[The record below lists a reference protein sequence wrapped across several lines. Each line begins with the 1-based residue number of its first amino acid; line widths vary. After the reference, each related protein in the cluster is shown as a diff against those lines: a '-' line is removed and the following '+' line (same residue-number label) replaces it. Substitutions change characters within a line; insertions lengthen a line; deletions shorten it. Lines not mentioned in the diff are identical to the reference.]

1 MKKILTFAAAAMLGL
16 MATACYDD
24 SELTTRVDVLETK
37 VSDLEALCKTM
48 NTNVTEL
55 QTIMEQ
61 YKNAVTI
68 VSVTPTETGYE
79 IIFSDGK
86 TATITNGTKG
96 DRGDK
101 GETGKKGD
109 PGEKGE
115 PGNDGVDG
123 VDGAKGEK
131 GDPGDTPVI
140 GVVNEDNILYWTV
153 NGEYLLDD
161 KGNKVSVAAPVTPQF
176 KYNAEEQTWYIS
188 LDGTEWKALSGKM
201 DHCYLFKDVKEVDGK
216 VIFTLQDGST
226 IEIPKEQ
233 PFSFTLSA
241 DKAVAGTGSTIEI
254 PYTLTGKD
262 DATIVDCIATG
273 NIVASANTEKSVI
286 TITAPSEA
294 ESGKIVAFATRGDKS
309 IVRVINFVGCTFTVS
324 TGSESSSDAVNVKG
338 SGESFTFKVTTDLAK
353 DGYKVVI
360 PADCDWISNV
370 QTKAVREDV
379 ITFDIA
385 ASNLTEA
392 RSAVLSLQ
400 TVQGVEIAKF
410 TVTQEAGLALV
421 DKANCKVIILDTDN
435 QGYANAN
442 LLFDGKWLSDK
453 YGRYG
458 AYPNGDD
465 TQEQAYSYKSFGG
478 NPASGPDCFTID
490 AGKEVVLG
498 KFVTYLYYSYTN
510 NDPMAWEIYRY
521 DGEGAPAQSGEW
533 DNWTKIG
540 SCDISTVYANEIK
553 GKINAG
559 DTFSRMKDGEAI
571 DVAKDKAARYYRFKM
586 LKNGYA
592 VYQTAFAQWWGGRV
606 HWFSISEVS
615 LYEYK

>member
-1 MKKILTFAAAAMLGL
+1 MKKILTFAAAAILGL
-16 MATACYDD
+16 MATGCYDD
-24 SELTTRVDVLETK
+24 SELKTRVDVLETK

-68 VSVTPTETGYE
+68 ISVTQTDNGYE
-79 IIFSDGK
+79 IVFSDGK
-86 TATITNGTKG
+86 IATITNGAKG
-96 DRGDK
+96 EKGDK

-109 PGEKGE
+109 TGETGGKGE
-115 PGNDGVDG
+115 T
-123 VDGAKGEK
+123 GEK
-131 GDPGDTPVI
+131 GDPGKDAVTPVI
-140 GVVNEDNILYWTV
+140 GVINEGGILYWTI

-161 KGNKVSVAAPVTPQF
+161 KGAKVSVAAPVTPQF
-176 KYNAEEQTWYIS
+176 KYVAEEETWYIS
-188 LDGTEWKALSGKM
+188 LDGKEWKALSGKI
-201 DHCYLFKDVKEVDGK
+201 DHCYLFKDVKEEDDK
-216 VIFTLQDGST
+216 VVFTLQDGST

-254 PYTLTGKD
+254 PYTLTGKN

-273 NIVASANTEKSVI
+273 NIIASVNTEKSVI
-286 TITAPSEA
+286 SITAPSKA

-309 IVRVINFVGCTFTVS
+309 IVRVISFVGCTFNVS
-324 TGSESSSDAVNVKG
+324 TGSGSSSDAVNVKA
-338 SGESFTFKVTTDLAK
+338 SGETFTFKVTTDLAK

-360 PADCDWISNV
+360 PADCAWITNV

-379 ITFDIA
+379 ITVDIA
-385 ASNLTEA
+385 ASTLAEP
-392 RSAVLSLQ
+392 RSAVISLQ

-410 TVTQEAGLALV
+410 TITQEAGVALV

-435 QGYANAN
+435 KSYANADVV
-442 LLFDGKWLSDK
+442 FDGNWLSDK
-453 YGRYG
+453 YGTYN
-458 AYPNGDD
+458 AYPSGDD
-465 TQEQAYSYKSFGG
+465 TKGKVYGYKSYGG
-478 NPASGPDCFTID
+478 NASAGPDCFTID
-490 AGKEVVLG
+490 AGKEVVLA
-498 KFVTYLYYSYTN
+498 KFVTYLYYSYIN
-510 NDPMAWEIYRY
+510 NDPAAWEIYRY

-540 SCDISTVYANEIK
+540 SCDISNVYADEIK
-553 GKINAG
+553 GKIKTG

-571 DVAKDKAARYYRFKM
+571 NVAKDKAARYYRFKM

-592 VYQTAFAQWWGGRV
+592 VYTTEFAQWWSGRT
-606 HWFSISEVS
+606 HWLSISEVS